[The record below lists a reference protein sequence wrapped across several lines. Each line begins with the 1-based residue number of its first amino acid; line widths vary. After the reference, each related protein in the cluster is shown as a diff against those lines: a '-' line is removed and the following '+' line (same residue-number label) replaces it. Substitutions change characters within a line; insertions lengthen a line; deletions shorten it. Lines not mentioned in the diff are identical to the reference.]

1 MKRRRG
7 REYVLQLLFQFDFTG
22 RRPERRDFDE
32 FWEERTEDIDVR
44 EFTENI
50 VNGTCSNI
58 QEIDSELQ
66 NAAEHW
72 VLERM
77 AAVDRN
83 ILRGAIY
90 ELLYRWDI
98 PSTVTINEAIEIA
111 KKYSTQESAFFING
125 ILDSIAKGIT
135 GRRAR

>member
-22 RRPERRDFDE
+22 RRPERKDFDE
-32 FWEERTEDIDVR
+32 FWEERNEDIDVR
-44 EFTENI
+44 KFTENI
-50 VNGTCSNI
+50 VNGTLSNI

-66 NAAEHW
+66 NVAEHW

-77 AAVDRN
+77 AVVDRN

-90 ELLYRWDI
+90 ELLYRPDI

-125 ILDSIAKGIT
+125 ILDSIAKGIV

>member
-7 REYVLQLLFQFDFTG
+7 REYVLQFLFQCDFTG

-32 FWEERTEDIDVR
+32 FWEERNEDVDVR

-50 VNGTCSNI
+50 VNGTLSNI
-58 QEIDSELQ
+58 KEIDSELRK
-66 NAAEHW
+66 AAQHW

-90 ELLYRWDI
+90 ELLYRPDI

-125 ILDSIAKGIT
+125 ILDSIAKGIG

>member
-7 REYVLQLLFQFDFTG
+7 REYVLQFLYQIDFTG
-22 RRPERRDFDE
+22 RRPEREEFYK
-32 FWEERTEDIDVR
+32 FWEGKNEDAEVR
-44 EFTENI
+44 EFTEDI
-50 VNGTCSNI
+50 VNGTLNHL
-58 QEIDSELQ
+58 QEIDSALG
-66 NAAEHW
+66 AATEHW
-72 VLERM
+72 VIERM

-90 ELLYRWDI
+90 ELFYRLDI

-111 KKYSTQESAFFING
+111 KKYSAHESAFFING
-125 ILDSIAKGIT
+125 ILDNIAKGIK